1 MFTYIFNDKHNNIN
15 LPNQDQAILLLAV
28 VCIGISTQIIQAS
41 STQHQTALDLQSG
54 TSV

>member
-1 MFTYIFNDKHNNIN
+1 MFTYIVNDKHNNTN

-28 VCIGISTQIIQAS
+28 VCIDISTPIQGS
-41 STQHQTALDLQSG
+41 STQQQTAHDLQSG